1 PVSLI
6 LQEMEQK
13 AQAAQ
18 NLKPEMTTEEIIA
31 ARDWGPYLKAMRE
44 QMPEIERRERE
55 GRRRRV

>member
-1 PVSLI
+1 
-6 LQEMEQK
+6 MEQK